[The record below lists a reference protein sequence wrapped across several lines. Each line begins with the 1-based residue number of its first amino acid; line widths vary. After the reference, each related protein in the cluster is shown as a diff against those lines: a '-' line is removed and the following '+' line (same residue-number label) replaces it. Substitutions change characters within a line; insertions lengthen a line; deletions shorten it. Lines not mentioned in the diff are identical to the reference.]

1 MPLTFKMRN
10 FGDSI
15 EAAKFLNGSVETCA
29 LGKEVS
35 GGLAGGKAEVEGR
48 TEALAA
54 AAGGAVGTG
63 GEAWGR
69 PDRPPPNCGGW

>member
-1 MPLTFKMRN
+1 MQN
-10 FGDSI
+10 FGDGI
-15 EAAKFLNGSVETCA
+15 EAAKFLSDSVETCA

-54 AAGGAVGTG
+54 GGAVGTG
-63 GEAWGR
+63 GEEWGR
-69 PDRPPPNCGGW
+69 PDGPPPNCGGW